1 MAAKQ
6 IERYTP
12 RERANHWVVT
22 VLFVLAALS
31 GLAFFHPAFYFL
43 SSLLGGGPWARI
55 LHPFIGALMFISFAA
70 MAMRYHAHNHISEV
84 DRAWLRRVR
93 DVIANRDRGLPEIG
107 KYNPGQKV
115 MFWLML
121 TTLCLLVLSGI
132 VMWRPWFA
140 AWFPIGLNRV
150 AVAIH
155 ALAGWA
161 LIGGIIVHAY
171 AAFWVKGS
179 IRAMTRGTV
188 SEAWAKQ
195 HHPAW
200 YREVVRK

>member
-1 MAAKQ
+1 M
-6 IERYTP
+6 
-12 RERANHWVVT
+12 
-22 VLFVLAALS
+22 
-31 GLAFFHPAFYFL
+31 FHPSMFFFADLF
-43 SSLLGGGPWARI
+43 GGGPWARI
-55 LHPFIGALMFISFAA
+55 LHPFIGVLMFISFAA
-70 MAMRYHAHNHISEV
+70 MAMRYHAHNRIDEG

-93 DVIANRDRGLPEIG
+93 DVIANRDRDLPEIG

-121 TTLCLLVLSGI
+121 VSLCLLVLSGI

-140 AWFPIGLNRV
+140 EWFPIGLNRI
-150 AVAIH
+150 AVVIH

-188 SEAWAKQ
+188 SEAWAKR

-200 YREVVRK
+200 YREVAGK